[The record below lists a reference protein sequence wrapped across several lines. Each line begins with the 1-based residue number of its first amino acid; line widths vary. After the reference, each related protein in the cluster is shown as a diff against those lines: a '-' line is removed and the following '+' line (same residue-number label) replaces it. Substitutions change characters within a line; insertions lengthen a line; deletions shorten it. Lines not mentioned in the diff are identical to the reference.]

1 MKNYP
6 PDSKKR
12 NTIRA
17 LRTMLTILLT
27 LILASVSALSVF
39 GAAAA
44 DSSENEEEIKD
55 KATSAFQE
63 FLDGKR
69 SMVFHNGSER
79 TEFHYLDGEDTFADG
94 EEYTAGDL
102 IDKVRDAAEKVTD
115 GSDQDEEPVGINFIK
130 YAVIDGASL
139 PFLTMCF
146 EIRQPVIGTNEAYFV
161 MHYVPEE
168 DKIHL
173 TLAQDSWPKSSL
185 RFNRNGIVT
194 DTVSVSAY
202 ETSYVYRQITGSG
215 DVNFIYSSYYDN
227 RKVSISDLNERE
239 KNIYLASY
247 RVPGGTEDQSGPEK
261 EDTYYTLHRAAGG
274 DPTFLIDPTIDLTA
288 GNPAAALYMEELE
301 ELEEGAQLVN
311 HSTVISAVLQSMDR
325 LGVSPGAF
333 FADEPEWTDYESK

>member
-1 MKNYP
+1 
-6 PDSKKR
+6 
-12 NTIRA
+12 
-17 LRTMLTILLT
+17 MLTILLA

-39 GAAAA
+39 GASAAG
-44 DSSENEEEIKD
+44 SSENREKSENREEIKD

-69 SMVFHNGSER
+69 SMVFHNDPER
-79 TEFHYLDGEDTFADG
+79 TEFHYLDGKDTFADG
-94 EEYTAGDL
+94 EEYTARDL
-102 IDKVRDAAEKVTD
+102 IDKVRDAAEKVT
-115 GSDQDEEPVGINFIK
+115 GASDQNEEPLVINFIK

-161 MHYVPEE
+161 MHYDPEG

-173 TLAQDSWPKSSL
+173 TLAEDSWPKNIL
-185 RFNRNGIVT
+185 RFNKSGIATAVT
-194 DTVSVSAY
+194 SVSAF

-227 RKVSISDLNERE
+227 RKISLSDLNEGE

-288 GNPAAALYMEELE
+288 ENPTAVLYMEELE
-301 ELEEGAQLVN
+301 DGAQLVN

-325 LGVSPGAF
+325 LGVTPGAF
-333 FADEPEWTDYESK
+333 FADEPEWTDYETK

>member
-1 MKNYP
+1 MNNYP

-12 NTIRA
+12 NSFRA
-17 LRTMLTILLT
+17 LRTMLTILLA
-27 LILASVSALSVF
+27 LILTSVSALSVF

-44 DSSENEEEIKD
+44 DSSENSENKEEIKD

-69 SMVFHNGSER
+69 SMVFHNGPER
-79 TEFHYLDGEDTFADG
+79 TEFHYLDGEETFADG
-94 EEYTAGDL
+94 EEYTVRDL

-130 YAVIDGASL
+130 YAIIDGVSL

-146 EIRQPVIGTNEAYFV
+146 EIRQPVIGTNETYFV
-161 MHYVPEE
+161 MHYEPEE

-173 TLAQDSWPKSSL
+173 TLAQDSWPKSGL
-185 RFNRNGIVT
+185 RFNSNGIVT
-194 DTVSVSAY
+194 DTVSVSAF

-227 RKVSISDLNERE
+227 RKVSTSDLNERD

-247 RVPGGTEDQSGPEK
+247 KVPGESEDQSGTEK
-261 EDTYYTLHRAAGG
+261 EDVYYTLHRAAGG
-274 DPTFLIDPTIDLTA
+274 DPTFLIDSTIDLTA
-288 GNPAAALYMEELE
+288 ENPAAVLYMEELE
-301 ELEEGAQLVN
+301 EDGQLVN

-325 LGVSPGAF
+325 LGVTPGAF
-333 FADEPEWTDYESK
+333 FADEPEWTDYERK